1 MESESVNMSDDIK
14 EIQNGSNEI
23 PKSVKNLFQSYVQE
37 IFLNKDSK
45 SLKKDRK
52 NAAQSEIGRFVRHI
66 GGDRDIKSII
76 PSEISEYSEDFI
88 RRTAQPDPEKL
99 KSVKK
104 FLAYL
109 ASNNFT
115 EINLAQ
121 HLRLRRSRRTK
132 MLKNTT
138 DKKVNLTQSGYND
151 MTKQLGQLQK
161 ERIKLTGDIERA
173 AADGDVRENAPLE
186 AARESQGM
194 VMSKIREIESTLK
207 LAEIIDNKSDKN
219 RVQVGSKVLLVQ
231 SDSKTE
237 IEYLLVEPREASP
250 LQKKISIGSPVG
262 EAILGRRVGDEVS
275 VSTPNGQITYKVE
288 KTS

>member
-1 MESESVNMSDDIK
+1 MSDDTKDQI
-14 EIQNGSNEI
+14 NGLNNT
-23 PKSVKNLFQSYVQE
+23 VNTLFQSYVQE

-66 GGDRDIKSII
+66 GAERDVKSVI
-76 PSEISEYSEDFI
+76 PSEISEYSEDFVK
-88 RRTAQPDPEKL
+88 RTAQPDPEKL

-104 FLAYL
+104 FLVYL
-109 ASNNFT
+109 ASNNYT
-115 EINLAQ
+115 DINLSQ
-121 HLRLRRSRRTK
+121 HLRLRRSRRSSG
-132 MLKNTT
+132 LKSTS
-138 DKKVNLTQSGYND
+138 DRKVNLTQDGYNN
-151 MTKQLGQLQK
+151 MTKELGKLQK
-161 ERIKLTGDIERA
+161 ERIKITSEIEKA

-207 LAEIIDNKSDKN
+207 IAEIIDSNTDKTK
-219 RVQVGSKVLLVQ
+219 VQIGSKVLLIQ
-231 SDSKTE
+231 SNSNAKL
-237 IEYLLVEPREASP
+237 EYQLVEPREASP

-262 EAILGRRVGDEVS
+262 EAILGRRVGDEVN
-275 VSTPNGQITYKVE
+275 VATPQGQITYRVE

>member
-1 MESESVNMSDDIK
+1 MPDDIK
-14 EIQNGSNEI
+14 EIQNGSTEI
-23 PKSVKNLFQSYVQE
+23 PYSVKNLFQSYVQE
-37 IFLNKDSK
+37 SFLNKDSK

-76 PSEISEYSEDFI
+76 PSEISEYSEDFV

-109 ASNNFT
+109 ALNNFT

-161 ERIKLTGDIERA
+161 ERIKLTGDIERE

>member
-1 MESESVNMSDDIK
+1 MSDDIK
-14 EIQNGSNEI
+14 EVQNGSNEI

>member
-1 MESESVNMSDDIK
+1 MSDDTKDHNDQI
-14 EIQNGSNEI
+14 NGLNNT
-23 PKSVKNLFQSYVQE
+23 VNTLFQSYVQE

-66 GGDRDIKSII
+66 GAERDVKSVI
-76 PSEISEYSEDFI
+76 PSEISEYSEDFVK
-88 RRTAQPDPEKL
+88 RTAQPDPEKL

-104 FLAYL
+104 FLVYL
-109 ASNNFT
+109 ASNNYT
-115 EINLAQ
+115 DINLSQ
-121 HLRLRRSRRTK
+121 HLRLRRSRRSSG
-132 MLKNTT
+132 LKSTS
-138 DKKVNLTQSGYND
+138 DRKVNLTQDGYNN
-151 MTKQLGQLQK
+151 MTKELGKLQK
-161 ERIKLTGDIERA
+161 ERIKITSEIEKA

-207 LAEIIDNKSDKN
+207 IAEIIDSNTDKTK
-219 RVQVGSKVLLVQ
+219 VQIGSKVLLIQ
-231 SDSKTE
+231 SNSNAKL
-237 IEYLLVEPREASP
+237 EYQLVEPREASP

-262 EAILGRRVGDEVS
+262 EAILGRRVGDEVN
-275 VSTPNGQITYKVE
+275 VATPQGQITYRVE

>member
-1 MESESVNMSDDIK
+1 MPDDIK
-14 EIQNGSNEI
+14 EIQNGSTEI
-23 PKSVKNLFQSYVQE
+23 PYSVKNLFQSYVQE
-37 IFLNKDSK
+37 SFLNKDSK

>member
-1 MESESVNMSDDIK
+1 MSDDIK
-14 EIQNGSNEI
+14 EIQNESTEI
-23 PKSVKNLFQSYVQE
+23 PYSVKTLFQNYVQE

-66 GGDRDIKSII
+66 GGERDIKSII

-88 RRTAQPDPEKL
+88 RRTAQPDPERL

-109 ASNNFT
+109 AINNFT
-115 EINLAQ
+115 EVNLAQ

-132 MLKNTT
+132 MLKNTA

-151 MTKQLGQLQK
+151 MTKQLSQLQK

>member
-1 MESESVNMSDDIK
+1 MSDDTKDHNDQI
-14 EIQNGSNEI
+14 NGLNNT
-23 PKSVKNLFQSYVQE
+23 VNTLFQSYVQE

-66 GGDRDIKSII
+66 GAERDVKSVI
-76 PSEISEYSEDFI
+76 PSEISEYSEDFVK
-88 RRTAQPDPEKL
+88 RTDKPDPEKL

-104 FLAYL
+104 FLVYL
-109 ASNNFT
+109 ASNNYT
-115 EINLAQ
+115 DINLSQ
-121 HLRLRRSRRTK
+121 HLRLRRSRRSSG
-132 MLKNTT
+132 LKSTS
-138 DKKVNLTQSGYND
+138 DRKVNLTQDGYNN
-151 MTKQLGQLQK
+151 MTKELGKLQK
-161 ERIKLTGDIERA
+161 ERIKITSEIEKA

-207 LAEIIDNKSDKN
+207 IAEIIDSNTDKTK
-219 RVQVGSKVLLVQ
+219 VQIGSKVLLIQ
-231 SDSKTE
+231 SNSNAKL
-237 IEYLLVEPREASP
+237 EYQLVEPREASP

-262 EAILGRRVGDEVS
+262 EAILGRRVGDEVN
-275 VSTPNGQITYKVE
+275 VATPQGQITYRVE

>member
-1 MESESVNMSDDIK
+1 MSDDTKDHNDQI
-14 EIQNGSNEI
+14 NGLNNT
-23 PKSVKNLFQSYVQE
+23 VNTLFQSYVQE

-104 FLAYL
+104 FLVYL
-109 ASNNFT
+109 ASNNYT
-115 EINLAQ
+115 DINLSQ
-121 HLRLRRSRRTK
+121 HLRLRRSRRSSG
-132 MLKNTT
+132 LKSTS
-138 DKKVNLTQSGYND
+138 DRKVNLTQDGYNN
-151 MTKQLGQLQK
+151 MTKELGKLQK
-161 ERIKLTGDIERA
+161 ERIKITSEIEKA

-207 LAEIIDNKSDKN
+207 IAEIIDSNTDKTK
-219 RVQVGSKVLLVQ
+219 VQIGSKVLLIQ
-231 SDSKTE
+231 SNSNAKL
-237 IEYLLVEPREASP
+237 EYQLVEPREASP
-250 LQKKISIGSPVG
+250 LHKKISIGSPVG
-262 EAILGRRVGDEVS
+262 EAILGRRVGDEVN
-275 VSTPNGQITYKVE
+275 VSTPQGQITYRVE

>member
-1 MESESVNMSDDIK
+1 MSDDTKDHNDQI
-14 EIQNGSNEI
+14 NGLNNT
-23 PKSVKNLFQSYVQE
+23 VNTLFQSYVQE

-66 GGDRDIKSII
+66 GAERDVKSVI
-76 PSEISEYSEDFI
+76 PSEISEYSEDFVK
-88 RRTAQPDPEKL
+88 RTAQPDPEKL

-104 FLAYL
+104 FLVYL
-109 ASNNFT
+109 ASNNYT
-115 EINLAQ
+115 DINLSQ
-121 HLRLRRSRRTK
+121 HLRLRRSRRSSG
-132 MLKNTT
+132 LKSTS
-138 DKKVNLTQSGYND
+138 DRKVNLTQDGYNN
-151 MTKQLGQLQK
+151 MTKELGKLQK
-161 ERIKLTGDIERA
+161 ERIKITSEIEKA

-207 LAEIIDNKSDKN
+207 IAEIIDSNTDKTK
-219 RVQVGSKVLLVQ
+219 VQIGSKVLLIQ
-231 SDSKTE
+231 SNSNAKL
-237 IEYLLVEPREASP
+237 EYQLVEPREASP

-262 EAILGRRVGDEVS
+262 EAILGRRVGDEVN
-275 VSTPNGQITYKVE
+275 VDTPQGQITYRVE

>member
-14 EIQNGSNEI
+14 EIQNGSTEI
-23 PKSVKNLFQSYVQE
+23 PYSVKILFQSYIQE

-52 NAAQSEIGRFVRHI
+52 NDAQSEIGRFVRHI

-76 PSEISEYSEDFI
+76 PSEISEYSEEYV

-132 MLKNTT
+132 LLRNTT
-138 DKKVNLTQSGYND
+138 DRKVNLTQSGYND
-151 MTKQLGQLQK
+151 MTKQLSQLQK

-219 RVQVGSKVLLVQ
+219 RVQVGSKVLLIQ
-231 SDSKTE
+231 SDTETE
-237 IEYLLVEPREASP
+237 IEYQLVEPREASP

>member
-1 MESESVNMSDDIK
+1 MSDDIK
-14 EIQNGSNEI
+14 EVQNGSNEI

-76 PSEISEYSEDFI
+76 PSEISEYSEDFV

-109 ASNNFT
+109 ALNNFT

-161 ERIKLTGDIERA
+161 ERIKLTGDIERE

>member
-1 MESESVNMSDDIK
+1 MSDDIK

-109 ASNNFT
+109 ALNNFT

>member
-1 MESESVNMSDDIK
+1 MSDDIK
-14 EIQNGSNEI
+14 EIQNESTEI
-23 PKSVKNLFQSYVQE
+23 PYSVKTLFQNYVQE

-66 GGDRDIKSII
+66 GGERDIKSII

-88 RRTAQPDPEKL
+88 RRTAQPDPERL

-109 ASNNFT
+109 AINNFT
-115 EINLAQ
+115 EVNLAQ

-132 MLKNTT
+132 MLKNTA

-151 MTKQLGQLQK
+151 MTKQLSQLQK

-231 SDSKTE
+231 SDSEIE

>member
-1 MESESVNMSDDIK
+1 MSDDIK
-14 EIQNGSNEI
+14 EIQNESTEI
-23 PKSVKNLFQSYVQE
+23 PYSVKTLFQNYVQE

-66 GGDRDIKSII
+66 GGERDIKSII

-88 RRTAQPDPEKL
+88 RRTAQPDPERL

-109 ASNNFT
+109 AINNFT
-115 EINLAQ
+115 EVNLAQ

-132 MLKNTT
+132 MLKNTA

-151 MTKQLGQLQK
+151 MTKQLSQLQK

-173 AADGDVRENAPLE
+173 AADGDGRENAPLE

-231 SDSKTE
+231 SDSEIE

>member
-1 MESESVNMSDDIK
+1 MSDDIK
-14 EIQNGSNEI
+14 EVQNGSNEI

-76 PSEISEYSEDFI
+76 PSEISEYSEDYI

-109 ASNNFT
+109 ALNNFT

-219 RVQVGSKVLLVQ
+219 RVQVGSKVLLIQ
-231 SDSKTE
+231 SDTETE
-237 IEYLLVEPREASP
+237 IEYQLVEPREASP

>member
-1 MESESVNMSDDIK
+1 MSDDTKDQI
-14 EIQNGSNEI
+14 NGLNNT
-23 PKSVKNLFQSYVQE
+23 VNTLFQSYVQE

-66 GGDRDIKSII
+66 GAERDVKSVI
-76 PSEISEYSEDFI
+76 PSEISEYSEDFVK
-88 RRTAQPDPEKL
+88 RTAQPDPEKL

-104 FLAYL
+104 FLVYL
-109 ASNNFT
+109 ASNNYT
-115 EINLAQ
+115 DINLSQ
-121 HLRLRRSRRTK
+121 HLRLRRSRRSSG
-132 MLKNTT
+132 LKSTS
-138 DKKVNLTQSGYND
+138 DRKVNLTQDGYNN
-151 MTKQLGQLQK
+151 MTKELGKLQK
-161 ERIKLTGDIERA
+161 ERIKITSEIEKA

-207 LAEIIDNKSDKN
+207 IAEIIDSNTDKTK
-219 RVQVGSKVLLVQ
+219 VQIGAKVLLIQ
-231 SDSKTE
+231 SNSNAKL
-237 IEYLLVEPREASP
+237 EYQLVEPREASP

-262 EAILGRRVGDEVS
+262 EAILGRRVGDEVN
-275 VSTPNGQITYKVE
+275 VATPQGQITYRVE

>member
-1 MESESVNMSDDIK
+1 MPDDIK
-14 EIQNGSNEI
+14 EIQNGSTEI
-23 PKSVKNLFQSYVQE
+23 PYSVKNLFQSYVQE
-37 IFLNKDSK
+37 SFLNKDSK

-109 ASNNFT
+109 ALNNFT

>member
-1 MESESVNMSDDIK
+1 MESESDMPDDIK
-14 EIQNGSNEI
+14 EIQNGSTEI
-23 PKSVKNLFQSYVQE
+23 PYSVKNLFQSYVQE
-37 IFLNKDSK
+37 SFLNKDSK

-109 ASNNFT
+109 ALNNFT

>member
-1 MESESVNMSDDIK
+1 MK
-14 EIQNGSNEI
+14 
-23 PKSVKNLFQSYVQE
+23 
-37 IFLNKDSK
+37 
-45 SLKKDRK
+45 
-52 NAAQSEIGRFVRHI
+52 
-66 GGDRDIKSII
+66 
-76 PSEISEYSEDFI
+76 
-88 RRTAQPDPEKL
+88 
-99 KSVKK
+99 
-104 FLAYL
+104 
-109 ASNNFT
+109 
-115 EINLAQ
+115 
-121 HLRLRRSRRTK
+121 
-132 MLKNTT
+132 
-138 DKKVNLTQSGYND
+138 
-151 MTKQLGQLQK
+151 K

>member
-1 MESESVNMSDDIK
+1 MSDDTKDHNDQI
-14 EIQNGSNEI
+14 NGLNNT
-23 PKSVKNLFQSYVQE
+23 VNTLFQSYVQE

-66 GGDRDIKSII
+66 GAERDVKSVI
-76 PSEISEYSEDFI
+76 PSEISEYSEDFVK
-88 RRTAQPDPEKL
+88 RTAQPDPEKL

-104 FLAYL
+104 FLVYL
-109 ASNNFT
+109 ASNNYT
-115 EINLAQ
+115 DINLSQ
-121 HLRLRRSRRTK
+121 HLRLRRSRRSSG
-132 MLKNTT
+132 LKSTS
-138 DKKVNLTQSGYND
+138 DRKVNLTQDGYNN
-151 MTKQLGQLQK
+151 MTKELGKLQK
-161 ERIKLTGDIERA
+161 ERIKITSEIEKA

-207 LAEIIDNKSDKN
+207 IAEIIDSNTDKTK
-219 RVQVGSKVLLVQ
+219 VQIGSKVLLIQ
-231 SDSKTE
+231 SNSNAKL
-237 IEYLLVEPREASP
+237 EYQLVEPREASP

-262 EAILGRRVGDEVS
+262 EAILGRRVGDEVN
-275 VSTPNGQITYKVE
+275 VSTPQGQITYRVE

>member
-1 MESESVNMSDDIK
+1 RHIKIKIIELIDSFFFIHREIKSWKASQYMSDDIK
-14 EIQNGSNEI
+14 EIQNESTEI
-23 PKSVKNLFQSYVQE
+23 PYSVKTLFQNYVQE

-66 GGDRDIKSII
+66 GGERDIKSII

-88 RRTAQPDPEKL
+88 RRTAQPDPERL

-109 ASNNFT
+109 AINNFT
-115 EINLAQ
+115 EVNLAQ

-132 MLKNTT
+132 MLKNTA

-151 MTKQLGQLQK
+151 MTKQLSQLQK

-194 VMSKIREIESTLK
+194 VMSKIRE
-207 LAEIIDNKSDKN
+207 
-219 RVQVGSKVLLVQ
+219 
-231 SDSKTE
+231 
-237 IEYLLVEPREASP
+237 
-250 LQKKISIGSPVG
+250 
-262 EAILGRRVGDEVS
+262 
-275 VSTPNGQITYKVE
+275 
-288 KTS
+288 

>member
-1 MESESVNMSDDIK
+1 MPDDIK
-14 EIQNGSNEI
+14 KIQNGSTEV
-23 PKSVKNLFQSYVQE
+23 PYSVKNLFQSYVQE
-37 IFLNKDSK
+37 SFLNKDSK

-109 ASNNFT
+109 ALNNFT

-250 LQKKISIGSPVG
+250 LQKKISIASPVG